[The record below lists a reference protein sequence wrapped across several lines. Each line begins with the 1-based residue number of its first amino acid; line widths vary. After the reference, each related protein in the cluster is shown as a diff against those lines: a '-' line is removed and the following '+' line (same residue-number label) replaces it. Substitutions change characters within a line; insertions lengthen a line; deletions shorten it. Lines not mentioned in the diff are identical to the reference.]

1 MASNGRRCC
10 PPRSLPDDRPTVA
23 GDHAGE
29 VELHHFEGHG
39 PDVAMGGQPVVVRV
53 RVRRF
58 FCADPDCPARTFA
71 EQVEGLTSRHARR
84 TPLLRWVL
92 ESIGLALAGRAGV
105 RLGRRLGLATSRS
118 GVLRLVQA
126 LPEPPVGSVAV
137 LGVDDFA
144 LRRNR
149 AYGTVLVDLGTHRR
163 PVDLLADREAATFAA
178 WLRRHLGTEVV
189 CRDAAGAY
197 AEGGR
202 PTRHRWPSAGTCGT
216 TSASTSRRPWPATGA
231 ASPSGPPPI
240 PNSPAVQR
248 RSTGHRAPSSRPP
261 SASRTASWS
270 SAPASA
276 TRPCTSC

>member
-1 MASNGRRCC
+1 MVERIGRSAGGVWRSVRPRADEGACPRCGRASARVHNRYRR
-10 PPRSLPDDRPTVA
+10 RLA
-23 GDHAGE
+23 
-29 VELHHFEGHG
+29 
-39 PDVAMGGQPVVVRV
+39 DVAMGGQPVVVRV

-189 CRDAAGAY
+189 CRDAGVGFSSRKARTVLYLTGDPQGY
-197 AEGGR
+197 GDLLSRLGGR
-202 PTRHRWPSAGTCGT
+202 GTGK
-216 TSASTSRRPWPATGA
+216 A
-231 ASPSGPPPI
+231 A
-240 PNSPAVQR
+240 
-248 RSTGHRAPSSRPP
+248 
-261 SASRTASWS
+261 RT
-270 SAPASA
+270 
-276 TRPCTSC
+276 